1 MAGFEAPGNRI
12 LFPSVAGF
20 RPVLLNKVTAQ
31 LILARLEANILEQSI
46 RMREGQDASI
56 DVVWVVDELEAKI
69 GQLSRDFSSV
79 FRGLGFD
86 YESVRAPANNGD
98 VASMAEFPG
107 GIEPWRIL
115 RAGEERHRGSIRS
128 PRLKG

>member
-1 MAGFEAPGNRI
+1 MAGFGTRGNRI

-20 RPVLLNKVTAQ
+20 RPVLVNKVTAQ

-69 GQLSRDFSSV
+69 GQLSRDFSS
-79 FRGLGFD
+79 G
-86 YESVRAPANNGD
+86 
-98 VASMAEFPG
+98 
-107 GIEPWRIL
+107 
-115 RAGEERHRGSIRS
+115 
-128 PRLKG
+128 